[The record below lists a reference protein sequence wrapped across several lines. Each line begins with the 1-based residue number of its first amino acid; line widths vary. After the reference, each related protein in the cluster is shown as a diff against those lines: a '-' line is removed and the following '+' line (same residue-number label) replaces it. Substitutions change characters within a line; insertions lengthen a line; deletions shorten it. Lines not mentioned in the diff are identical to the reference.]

1 MICDV
6 NKMILA
12 TLSRTL
18 FIVYLCIKIYD
29 DVIPALFNTLTQK
42 EEPQN
47 QNNMYKCTYVRCA
60 VAVVLDLSDA
70 QLTSHTTKSVEY
82 HKSGCPE
89 KHHHFLSGMI
99 LAHPNFEVEEVREI
113 EEKHA
118 LKLADK

>member
-1 MICDV
+1 
-6 NKMILA
+6 MILA
-12 TLSRTL
+12 SIFRTL

-29 DVIPALFNTLTQK
+29 DVIPLLFNITQK
-42 EEPQN
+42 ELEPQN

-89 KHHHFLSGMI
+89 KLHHFLSGMI
-99 LAHPNFEVEEVREI
+99 PAQPDFETEVRETKEI